1 MSRISFR
8 AVAGGNFKQW
18 TKVEKDRLREMKYSY
33 DDLCK
38 EYAAGKVTKAELDK
52 AFDELA
58 NFMRET
64 DKKYT

>member
-1 MSRISFR
+1 M
-8 AVAGGNFKQW
+8 QW
-18 TKVEKDRLREMKYSY
+18 SKAEKDRLREMKYSY
-33 DDLCK
+33 YDLCN
-38 EYAAGKVTKAELDK
+38 EYAAGKVTQAELDK

>member
-1 MSRISFR
+1 
-8 AVAGGNFKQW
+8 
-18 TKVEKDRLREMKYSY
+18 MKYSY